1 MLKLDLV
8 EEIREL
14 RANLNT
20 RIEKLEAHLAMRLS
34 KQDVRLQFV
43 LWMLGIV
50 VTMQVGMLW
59 MLFRVLSQ

>member
-20 RIEKLEAHLAMRLS
+20 RIEKLKAHLEMRFS

-50 VTMQVGMLW
+50 VTMQVGVLW